1 RGLRQLRGPEGG
13 GQRVRGLRRLR
24 SGHRDL
30 QPQGG
35 GDHQLRTDRLRE
47 PELAGHP
54 ARRAR
59 RPGPQP
65 ALGDRAARAEGD
77 PRRHPREPHE
87 RHHRRGHAGLSVR
100 TVGDRAGR
108 ARRVYRGRCC
118 EPAPR
123 RPVRA
128 ASRTR
133 LEEVGAALKHILQ
146 DRLISLTQPES
157 VTALLQIAKGVVA
170 GTLAWWL
177 AMYVLDSQLPFL
189 SPWTALLTVHATVHR
204 SLSRGV
210 QTTVASTVGVVV
222 SFVIG
227 AWLGVNVWTFALA
240 LLVGLVGARITW
252 IRDEGI
258 AIATT
263 AIFVLGSGFGDQ
275 QPLLMDRIIEV
286 ALGVAV
292 GVTVNLLVIPPL
304 RDQQASRYVD
314 SINRRMGEVLISMAQ
329 EFSSDWDTDR
339 AEAWFQETESM
350 STELD
355 SAWRTVRFARES
367 ERVNPRSGLR
377 RLRERAADRSQSVS
391 YEMLLGRV
399 DEGVSHVRHLARL
412 LREASYVDSGWDA
425 RFREGWVQIVRDAG
439 HAIEIPDAEV
449 EPIRDRLDR
458 LAADL

>member
-1 RGLRQLRGPEGG
+1 M
-13 GQRVRGLRRLR
+13 
-24 SGHRDL
+24 
-30 QPQGG
+30 
-35 GDHQLRTDRLRE
+35 
-47 PELAGHP
+47 
-54 ARRAR
+54 
-59 RPGPQP
+59 
-65 ALGDRAARAEGD
+65 
-77 PRRHPREPHE
+77 
-87 RHHRRGHAGLSVR
+87 
-100 TVGDRAGR
+100 
-108 ARRVYRGRCC
+108 
-118 EPAPR
+118 
-123 RPVRA
+123 
-128 ASRTR
+128 
-133 LEEVGAALKHILQ
+133 KHILQ
-146 DRLISLTQPES
+146 DRPVSLTRPES

-391 YEMLLGRV
+391 YENILARV
-399 DEGVSHVRHLARL
+399 DEGVSHLRHLART

-439 HAIEIPDAEV
+439 HAIENPDAEV

-458 LAADL
+458 LAADLADERQLPSRSWPLYGSLIASMRHIAVIVDDVASARGARDGTAQNPSTGTAPSD